1 MKFFSICLNMETQLT
16 SNYGVACRRR
26 LHGHRPWSS
35 AHENG
40 PANTAS
46 CGLPLESHTQTAVS
60 QGPLACPSPNQHLLQ
75 QQTPINSAPCPGRR
89 RSLRRRVCVPK
100 SQGLL
105 MVASAP
111 LLQVMNWQL
120 SSTSLSVSPGEF
132 LSTDYP

>member
-1 MKFFSICLNMETQLT
+1 MRFFSVCLNLETQLT

-26 LHGHRPWSS
+26 LRGHRPWSS

-75 QQTPINSAPCPGRR
+75 QQIPINSAPCLGRR
-89 RSLRRRVCVPK
+89 RSLCRRVC
-100 SQGLL
+100 
-105 MVASAP
+105 A
-111 LLQVMNWQL
+111 QV
-120 SSTSLSVSPGEF
+120 SGSPDGGFSTSPPSSELAALIHFSECDSWRIPKH
-132 LSTDYP
+132 